1 MTSRP
6 DDQEPAVPTL
16 TALAGTATAA
26 FSAAV
31 VVVPSALLRP
41 CGLDDDRSTRALVRM
56 VCARDVV
63 LGVALAS
70 APAGPLRRRAVAGR
84 VAADLTDAAALA
96 VGLAGRPQRG
106 LVSASAAVW
115 GLVCLTAAALDE
127 RAGR

>member
-1 MTSRP
+1 V
-6 DDQEPAVPTL
+6 PAL
-16 TALAGTATAA
+16 TALAGTATAV

-63 LGVALAS
+63 LGVALAT
-70 APAGPLRRRAVAGR
+70 APAGRLRRRAVAGR

-96 VGLAGRPQRG
+96 MALQGRQRRG

-115 GLVCLTAAALDE
+115 GLVCLTAGVLDE

>member
-1 MTSRP
+1 MPS
-6 DDQEPAVPTL
+6 L
-16 TALAGTATAA
+16 TALVGTATAA

-31 VVVPSALLRP
+31 LVVPSALLRA

-63 LGVALAS
+63 LGVALAT

-84 VAADLTDAAALA
+84 VVSDLTDAAALA
-96 VGLAGRPQRG
+96 VGLAGRDRRG
-106 LVSASAAVW
+106 LVSASAAAW
-115 GLVCLTAAALDE
+115 GAVCLTAAVLDE

>member
-1 MTSRP
+1 MPS
-6 DDQEPAVPTL
+6 L
-16 TALAGTATAA
+16 TALTGTATAA

-31 VVVPSALLRP
+31 LVAPAALLRP
-41 CGLDDDRSTRALVRM
+41 SGLDDDRSTRALVRM

-63 LGVALAS
+63 LGVALAT

-84 VAADLTDAAALA
+84 VASDLTDAAALA
-96 VGLAGRPQRG
+96 VGLAGQRRRG

-115 GLVCLTAAALDE
+115 GLVCLTAGVLDE

>member
-1 MTSRP
+1 M
-6 DDQEPAVPTL
+6 PTL

-31 VVVPSALLRP
+31 IVVPWALLRP
-41 CGLDDDRSTRALVRM
+41 CGIDDDRSTRALVRM

-63 LGVALAS
+63 LGAALAT

-84 VAADLTDAAALA
+84 VAADLTDAAGLAVALA
-96 VGLAGRPQRG
+96 GQRRRG

-127 RAGR
+127 RTGR

>member
-1 MTSRP
+1 MPS
-6 DDQEPAVPTL
+6 L
-16 TALAGTATAA
+16 TALAGTATAV

-31 VVVPSALLRP
+31 VAVPSALLRP

-63 LGVALAS
+63 LGVALAA
-70 APAGPLRRRAVAGR
+70 APAGRLRRRAVAGR
-84 VAADLTDAAALA
+84 LAADLTDAAALA
-96 VGLAGRPQRG
+96 VALRGEERRG

-115 GLVCLTAAALDE
+115 GLVCVTAGVLDE

>member
-1 MTSRP
+1 M
-6 DDQEPAVPTL
+6 PTL
-16 TALAGTATAA
+16 TALTGTATAV

-31 VVVPSALLRP
+31 IAVPSALLRP

-63 LGVALAS
+63 LGTALAT
-70 APAGPLRRRAVAGR
+70 APAGTLRRRAVAGR

-96 VGLAGRPQRG
+96 VALAGQRRRG

-115 GLVCLTAAALDE
+115 GLLCLTAAALDE